1 MSDSLWKEA
10 TLIIEVQ
17 GLRKTFRT
25 RARPPQPPMVVEAV
39 KGLDIT
45 VERGEIFGVL
55 GPNGAG
61 KTTTIRMLA
70 TLIQP
75 DGGSGT
81 VAGQDLLAAPE
92 KVRPNIGYVSQ
103 AGGVDENNGARANLM
118 LAARLN
124 GLSARDA
131 AARTQEMLDA
141 FDLTGMADRPA
152 RTLSG
157 GQKRRVALAV
167 GLVHRPSL
175 LFLDEPTTGLDPQ
188 SRANLWDQIRTL
200 RDEGTSVLLST
211 HYLDEADSLCDRLM
225 IVDHGEIAAEG
236 TPGGLKREMAS
247 NVVSL
252 SLTEEVSAD
261 DPVEEIIKALPYAR
275 ETRIDGRL
283 VRIYLDEGESAFPH
297 LLRTLAEHDVAI
309 GAISLER
316 ATLDDVFLRK
326 TGRSLRDA
334 G

>member
-1 MSDSLWKEA
+1 
-10 TLIIEVQ
+10 LIIEVQ

-25 RARPPQPPMVVEAV
+25 RARPPQPPAVVEAV
-39 KGLDIT
+39 KGLDIS
-45 VERGEIFGVL
+45 VDRGEIFGVL

-70 TLIQP
+70 TLIKP

-81 VAGQDLLAAPE
+81 VAGQDLFTAPE

-103 AGGVDENNGARANLM
+103 AGGVDENNGPRANIM

-124 GLSARDA
+124 GLATREA
-131 AARTQEMLDA
+131 AARTEEMLA
-141 FDLTGMADRPA
+141 TFDLTAMADRPA

-157 GQKRRVALAV
+157 GQKRRVALAI
-167 GLVHRPSL
+167 GLVHRPPL

-188 SRANLWDQIRTL
+188 NRANLWDQIRTL

-211 HYLDEADSLCDRLM
+211 HYLDEAESLCDRLV
-225 IVDHGEIAAEG
+225 IVDHGEVVSRG
-236 TPGGLKREMAS
+236 TPAALTREMAGD
-247 NVVSL
+247 VVTL
-252 SLTEEVSAD
+252 RFTGEVSD
-261 DPVEEIIKALPYAR
+261 DGPVGKIVNALPYAR
-275 ETRIDGRL
+275 ETRIDGSL
-283 VRIYLDEGESAFPH
+283 VRIYLDDGEQTLP
-297 LLRTLAEHDVAI
+297 LLMRTLGDHGVAI
-309 GAISLER
+309 GSVSLDR
-316 ATLDDVFLRK
+316 ATLDDVFLSK